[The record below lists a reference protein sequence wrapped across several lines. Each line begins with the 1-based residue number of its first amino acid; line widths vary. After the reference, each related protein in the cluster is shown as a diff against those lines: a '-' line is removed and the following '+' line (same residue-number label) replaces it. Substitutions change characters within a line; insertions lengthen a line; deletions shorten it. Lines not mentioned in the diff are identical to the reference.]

1 MRFTKET
8 LRRAL
13 RTLIQTAISYIAVN
27 IVVVDWSADREVL
40 NSAVIGLVVSAIA
53 AGIAAVM
60 NLEKKEVE
68 ENERD

>member
-1 MRFTKET
+1 MKFTKET

-13 RTLIQTAISYIAVN
+13 RTLLQTAISYIAVN

>member
-13 RTLIQTAISYIAVN
+13 RTLLQTAISYICVN
-27 IVVVDWSADREVL
+27 IVVVDWSADKAAL
-40 NSAVIGLVVSAIA
+40 KSAVIGIAVSALA

-60 NLEKKEVE
+60 NLEKKEDAE
-68 ENERD
+68 Q